1 MVRAVKGM
9 IAEKSG
15 IFMSFIMCLIA
26 FQLMTLAVTWV
37 SVGVVDVLSC
47 RVMFQC
53 SSCEIVV
60 CHVKLVF
67 GALMSMCVSMWVWVW
82 VWVWVCICACV
93 FVCICVGMLMLV

>member
-37 SVGVVDVLSC
+37 SSIYL
-47 RVMFQC
+47 
-53 SSCEIVV
+53 
-60 CHVKLVF
+60 
-67 GALMSMCVSMWVWVW
+67 
-82 VWVWVCICACV
+82 
-93 FVCICVGMLMLV
+93 